1 MANFDYNIINR
12 NQNSVARSWADSFGE
27 SVFIGVGAFVVFL
40 ATFLAQ
46 CDQLFLSAHHIGSFF
61 VFVI

>member
-27 SVFIGVGAFVVFL
+27 SVFIGVGAFVGFL
-40 ATFLAQ
+40 ATFRTR
-46 CDQLFLSAHHIGSFF
+46 CD
-61 VFVI
+61 